1 MGNKTLQELIELYA
15 SNPIDALRNSIISK
29 SMPLIRSII
38 GKISRPDQPL
48 SQREDLE
55 SAAITGLLQAMESY
69 DCSRN
74 IQFNTFAYYRIR
86 GSIVDYLRSIDQ
98 LPRKQRKNY
107 GEVQKAVE
115 QLSQILGREPS
126 SQEIADE
133 LEMDIEDYYKLLSN
147 VQQRNVLSL
156 DSPAY
161 ADSVP
166 YYETQVDPNSEV
178 PDNNLEKKER
188 TNAIMKKI
196 GELKE
201 RDRLILMLYYY
212 EDMTMSEIA
221 LLLELTE
228 ARISQIVSKL
238 LLQLR
243 QELTKESSIYRKL
256 ISTYDYY

>member
-1 MGNKTLQELIELYA
+1 MGNKTLQELIELYCK
-15 SNPIDALRNSIISK
+15 NPADGLRNSIISK

-55 SAAITGLLQAMESY
+55 SAAITGLLQAMDSY
-69 DCSRN
+69 DCDRK

-107 GEVQKAVE
+107 GEVQNAVDK
-115 QLSQILGREPS
+115 LSQILGREPS

-133 LEMDIEDYYKLLSN
+133 LEMTEAEYHKLLSN

-161 ADSVP
+161 DEDSAS
-166 YYETQVDPNSEV
+166 YYETQEDPNSET
-178 PDNNLEKKER
+178 PDTNLEKKER
-188 TNAIMKKI
+188 TAAIMKKI

-228 ARISQIVSKL
+228 ARISQIVGKL
-238 LLQLR
+238 LLKLR
-243 QELTKESSIYRKL
+243 SELTNEEIAHVQV
-256 ISTYDYY
+256 

>member
-1 MGNKTLQELIELYA
+1 MKNKTLQELVELYA
-15 SNPIDALRNSIISK
+15 SNPIDGLRNSIISK

-55 SAAITGLLQAMESY
+55 SVAITGLLQAMESY
-69 DCSRN
+69 DSDRN

-107 GEVQKAVE
+107 GEVQKVIE

-126 SQEIADE
+126 SQEVADE
-133 LEMDIEDYYKLLSN
+133 LNIDIENYYKLLSN

-156 DSPAY
+156 DSPVY
-161 ADSVP
+161 NSESVS
-166 YYETQVDPNSEV
+166 YYETQKDTNSEI

-188 TNAIMKKI
+188 TAAIMKKI

-228 ARISQIVSKL
+228 ARISQIVGKL

-243 QELTKESSIYRKL
+243 HELTKDEVVYMEN
-256 ISTYDYY
+256 

>member
-1 MGNKTLQELIELYA
+1 MKNKTLQELVELYA
-15 SNPIDALRNSIISK
+15 SNPIDGLRNSIISK

-55 SAAITGLLQAMESY
+55 SVAITGLLQAMESY
-69 DCSRN
+69 DCDRN

-107 GEVQKAVE
+107 GEVQKVIE

-126 SQEIADE
+126 SQEVADE
-133 LEMDIEDYYKLLSN
+133 LNIDIENYYKLLSN

-156 DSPAY
+156 DSPVY
-161 ADSVP
+161 NSESVS
-166 YYETQVDPNSEV
+166 YYETQKDTNSEI

-188 TNAIMKKI
+188 TAAIMKKI

-228 ARISQIVSKL
+228 ARISQIVGKL

-243 QELTKESSIYRKL
+243 HELTKDEVVYMEN
-256 ISTYDYY
+256 

>member
-15 SNPIDALRNSIISK
+15 SNPVDGLRNSIISK
-29 SMPLIRSII
+29 SMPLVRSII

-55 SAAITGLLQAMESY
+55 SAAITGLLQAMDSY

-86 GSIVDYLRSIDQ
+86 GAIVDYLRSIDQ
-98 LPRKQRKNY
+98 LPRKQRKTY
-107 GEVQKAVE
+107 GEVQKVVE

-126 SQEIADE
+126 DQEIADE
-133 LEMDIEDYYKLLSN
+133 LDMDIHAYNKLLAN
-147 VQQRNVLSL
+147 VQQRNLLSL
-156 DSPAY
+156 DGPAY
-161 ADSVP
+161 DQDSSS
-166 YYETQVDPNSEV
+166 YYDTQIDPNSEV

-188 TNAIMKKI
+188 TEAIMKKI
-196 GELKE
+196 GDLKE

-228 ARISQIVSKL
+228 ARISQIVGKL

-243 QELTKESSIYRKL
+243 QELTKEEVVYVEH
-256 ISTYDYY
+256 

>member
-15 SNPIDALRNSIISK
+15 SNPVDALRNSIISK

-74 IQFNTFAYYRIR
+74 IQFNTFAYYRTR

-161 ADSVP
+161 DADSVS

-228 ARISQIVSKL
+228 ARISQIVGKL

-243 QELTKESSIYRKL
+243 QELTKEEVVYIEN
-256 ISTYDYY
+256 

>member
-48 SQREDLE
+48 SQRENLE

-161 ADSVP
+161 DADSVS

-228 ARISQIVSKL
+228 ARISQIVGKL

-243 QELTKESSIYRKL
+243 QELTKEEVVYIEN
-256 ISTYDYY
+256 